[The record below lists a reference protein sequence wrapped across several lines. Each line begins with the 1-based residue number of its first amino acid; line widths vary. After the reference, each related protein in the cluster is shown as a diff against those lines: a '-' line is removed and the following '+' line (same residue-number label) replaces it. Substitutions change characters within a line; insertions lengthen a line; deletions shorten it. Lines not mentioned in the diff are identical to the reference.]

1 VIEVPPG
8 QLAVHYSRAYFFV
21 MPVTICDER
30 DIVLVVDDEEMI
42 LEVIGTLT
50 ENHGCSHV
58 ALRGH

>member
-1 VIEVPPG
+1 
-8 QLAVHYSRAYFFV
+8 